1 MKSKAMVI
9 VALLSSAAIGYSMH
23 GVVPESPPA
32 KVLSTNPRQN
42 PALERFCWHL
52 DRAESTYAVIFK
64 SQGPDGEG
72 LELVFRDSLEEA
84 KECKQELLEDPNRKY
99 SDFRI
104 AFVTV
109 VPAPKQ

>member
-9 VALLSSAAIGYSMH
+9 VALLFSAAIGYSMH
-23 GVVPESPPA
+23 GVVPESAPA
-32 KVLSTNPRQN
+32 KVISSTPLQN
-42 PALERFCWHL
+42 PTLERFCWHL
-52 DRAESTYAVIFK
+52 DNAKSIYAVIFK

-72 LELVFRDSLEEA
+72 TEIVFRASLEEA
-84 KECKQELLEDPNRKY
+84 KECKQELLEDSNRRY